1 MVMMM
6 SALYKDKHTLMDFY
20 SVNKNEK
27 QKIPYRKKKSFK
39 GTTCRPIRHSILIL
53 SQSFNTYSLMLHA

>member
-1 MVMMM
+1 MMM

-27 QKIPYRKKKSFK
+27 KKNTILKKKKSFK
-39 GTTCRPIRHSILIL
+39 GTTCRPNLPQYPDSEPNSLC
-53 SQSFNTYSLMLHA
+53 TYSLMLHA

>member
-1 MVMMM
+1 MMMMM

-27 QKIPYRKKKSFK
+27 KKK
-39 GTTCRPIRHSILIL
+39 P
-53 SQSFNTYSLMLHA
+53 Y